1 MSVNAKINE
10 KCINLCLFRIIFETM
25 IKFSAL
31 TSPETIRTPFY
42 YYDVELLKKTLSLVK
57 SLSKQYGIICHYAV
71 KANAEP
77 QILSYISSL
86 GFGADCVSGNEVSAS
101 VKCGFS
107 PETVMFAGVGKTDE
121 EIRTALSLGIGCFNV
136 ESVPELEAI
145 DAIATEMNRIAPVAF
160 RINPNVDAHTH
171 KKVTTGLNENKFGI
185 SEFEF
190 ENAIAALKQCKS
202 VEFKGLQCHVG
213 SQILEVE
220 EVYELE
226 CQKMKEF
233 AEWFEQRGIEVE
245 NIDLGG
251 GLGID
256 YEDPDAN
263 PIADF
268 ELWFKT
274 IRKVFGTES
283 KYRLHVEPGR
293 SLVASCGSLISR
305 VVYVKQGRQKA
316 FAIIDAGMNDLI
328 RPALY
333 GSYHKIENM
342 SAYWQRKDSNM
353 KKYDVVGPI
362 CESSDVW
369 GEGRA
374 LPNTVRGD
382 LIVLRCAGAYGQVM
396 SSRYNLRDLAPAVY
410 SEEL

>member
-1 MSVNAKINE
+1 
-10 KCINLCLFRIIFETM
+10 M

-31 TSPETIRTPFY
+31 TSAETIRTPFY
-42 YYDVELLKKTLSLVK
+42 YYDVELLKKTLNLVK
-57 SLSKQYGIICHYAV
+57 SLSKQYDIDCHYAV

-101 VKCGFS
+101 VNYGFS

-136 ESVPELEAI
+136 ESVPELEVI

-160 RINPNVDAHTH
+160 RINPDVDAHTH

-185 SEFEF
+185 SDYEFES
-190 ENAIAALKQCKS
+190 AIAALKKCKS

-213 SQILEVE
+213 SQILDVE

-233 AEWFEQRGIEVE
+233 AEWFEQKGIEIE

-268 ELWFKT
+268 
-274 IRKVFGTES
+274 
-283 KYRLHVEPGR
+283 
-293 SLVASCGSLISR
+293 
-305 VVYVKQGRQKA
+305 
-316 FAIIDAGMNDLI
+316 
-328 RPALY
+328 
-333 GSYHKIENM
+333 
-342 SAYWQRKDSNM
+342 
-353 KKYDVVGPI
+353 
-362 CESSDVW
+362 
-369 GEGRA
+369 
-374 LPNTVRGD
+374 
-382 LIVLRCAGAYGQVM
+382 
-396 SSRYNLRDLAPAVY
+396 
-410 SEEL
+410 